1 MNLDNL
7 NLVELN
13 TQEMKE
19 TEGGFLPLLV
29 VYGCWGVMLVKMEN
43 FLLLRSH
50 RGTFLR
56 TLRVIYLNNFL
67 MRSKQQLS
75 ITIIEQYDVR
85 RISM

>member
-29 VYGCWGVMLVKMEN
+29 VYGCWGVMLVCSAIAIG
-43 FLLLRSH
+43 LRD
-50 RGTFLR
+50 GAAA
-56 TLRVIYLNNFL
+56 
-67 MRSKQQLS
+67 K
-75 ITIIEQYDVR
+75 
-85 RISM
+85 